1 MIKKLFTYNK
11 EDSLIRDGIIL
22 FSATMIANA
31 LGYLYHFS
39 AGRLLGPGDY
49 GVLGAILSLLYLIN
63 VPVNVIQTTLTKFTA
78 QYKAAHQEEKIN
90 TLLRRTLRKMFI
102 LGVILVIA
110 FLLLHTFVADF
121 LHIPPSTLLIF
132 SPILLFSLLMP
143 VPRGILQGLQSFKS
157 LGINL
162 TLEGL
167 VKCTVGIGLIFLGF
181 KVYGAII
188 GVVLSI
194 LFAFLFTYK
203 PLKSYLIRTKEIVV
217 SKDVYSYAFPVFIA
231 LLILTSYYTLDVLL
245 VKHYFPEAE
254 AGYYAALS
262 LIGKMIF
269 FATFAIGNV
278 MFPKVAEMHAL
289 NKDNEHLLNKSL
301 FFMSLGALI
310 AIIGYFT
317 FSNLI
322 VSLLFGKDFLS
333 ITPLVGW
340 IGITMAFF
348 SLTYLLSLYNLSINR
363 TKFIYLLA
371 LFLILDFLF
380 LFLSHDSL
388 AQIVKILAGLMA
400 SLFVLLF
407 AYTKMR

>member
-1 MIKKLFTYNK
+1 MI
-11 EDSLIRDGIIL
+11 I
-22 FSATMIANA
+22 
-31 LGYLYHFS
+31 
-39 AGRLLGPGDY
+39 
-49 GVLGAILSLLYLIN
+49 
-63 VPVNVIQTTLTKFTA
+63 
-78 QYKAAHQEEKIN
+78 
-90 TLLRRTLRKMFI
+90 
-102 LGVILVIA
+102 
-110 FLLLHTFVADF
+110 FLLLHTFIADF
-121 LHIPPSTLLIF
+121 LHIPPNTLLLF

-167 VKCTVGIGLIFLGF
+167 VKCTVGIGLILLGF

-301 FFMSLGALI
+301 SFMGLGAVI
-310 AIIGYFT
+310 AIIGYFV
-317 FSNLI
+317 FSKLI

-340 IGITMAFF
+340 IGIAMAFF

-371 LFLILDFLF
+371 FFLILELTLIFLY
-380 LFLSHDSL
+380 HNSL